1 MGILQ
6 GIPEK
11 FPGGDN
17 MKRGKRTNYN
27 DLENMDHAEKKF
39 YGDQMKEMGCKGF
52 VLRDIWDVLGPYL
65 LIIVAVI
72 SLLVGILIGW
82 SWRASRDGGTL
93 AMENPPE
100 QATDAALTTE
110 YRAEIPP
117 EGTTPVQT
125 DTRQTTPVLPGK
137 DSPTAPVTT
146 VPEEDQTEGLPNEPE
161 NPNNPTPARTTPRQN
176 PSWEHDPGYDEPDED
191 DDEPASVQTS
201 PRQTTPRQTT
211 PRRTTPA
218 ETEPPVIRTTAA
230 PVRTEPPVVT
240 TAAPPA
246 PVLKG
251 LYVSLSQS
259 GSPTRVGS
267 RYSTTFR
274 IRLTNTAGSVSDK
287 QKLLFTVPS
296 GTIVKEAPDGSS
308 AYVSGKYLSITS
320 GNEIQAGKSI
330 YLYVTLEADE
340 MLKESSIVL
349 SSAQ

>member
-1 MGILQ
+1 M
-6 GIPEK
+6 E
-11 FPGGDN
+11 FPGGDS

-82 SWRASRDGGTL
+82 NWRASRDGGTL

-110 YRAEIPP
+110 YRAEVPP
-117 EGTTPVQT
+117 EETTPVQT
-125 DTRQTTPVLPGK
+125 DTKQTTPVIQGE
-137 DSPTAPVTT
+137 DTPTAPVTT
-146 VPEEDQTEGLPNEPE
+146 VPEEEKPEVLPNEPE

-176 PSWEHDPGYDEPDED
+176 PTWDDDPGYDEPDED
-191 DDEPASVQTS
+191 DDDEPAPVQTS

-211 PRRTTPA
+211 PRRTTPV

-230 PVRTEPPVVT
+230 PVQTKPTVVT

-267 RYSTTFR
+267 RYSITFR
-274 IRLTNTAGSVSDK
+274 IRLTNTSGSVSNK

-296 GTIVKEAPDGSS
+296 GTIVKAEPDGSS

>member
-1 MGILQ
+1 M
-6 GIPEK
+6 E
-11 FPGGDN
+11 FPGGDS

-82 SWRASRDGGTL
+82 NWRASRDGGTL

-110 YRAEIPP
+110 YRAEVPP
-117 EGTTPVQT
+117 EETTPVQT
-125 DTRQTTPVLPGK
+125 DTRQTTPVIQGE
-137 DSPTAPVTT
+137 DTPTAPVTT
-146 VPEEDQTEGLPNEPE
+146 VPEEEKPEVLPNEPE

-176 PSWEHDPGYDEPDED
+176 PTWDDEPGYEEPDDDD
-191 DDEPASVQTS
+191 DDEPTPVQTN

-230 PVRTEPPVVT
+230 PVQTEPTVVT

-274 IRLTNTAGSVSDK
+274 IRLTNTSGSVSSK

-296 GTIVKEAPDGSS
+296 GTIVKAEPDGSS

>member
-1 MGILQ
+1 M
-6 GIPEK
+6 E
-11 FPGGDN
+11 FPGGDS

-27 DLENMDHAEKKF
+27 DIENLDHAEKKF

-82 SWRASRDGGTL
+82 NWRASRDGGTL

-100 QATDAALTTE
+100 QATEAAPTTE
-110 YRAEIPP
+110 YRAEVPP
-117 EGTTPVQT
+117 EETTPVQT
-125 DTRQTTPVLPGK
+125 DTKQTTPVIQGE
-137 DSPTAPVTT
+137 DTPTAPVTT
-146 VPEEDQTEGLPNEPE
+146 VPEEEKPEVLPNEPE

-176 PSWEHDPGYDEPDED
+176 PTWEDNPGYDEPDED
-191 DDEPASVQTS
+191 DDDEPAPVQTS

-211 PRRTTPA
+211 PRRTTPV

-230 PVRTEPPVVT
+230 PVQTKPTVVT

-274 IRLTNTAGSVSDK
+274 IRLTNTSGSVSNK

-296 GTIVKEAPDGSS
+296 GTIVKAEPDGSS

>member
-1 MGILQ
+1 M
-6 GIPEK
+6 E
-11 FPGGDN
+11 FPGGDS

-82 SWRASRDGGTL
+82 NWRASRDGGTL

-110 YRAEIPP
+110 YRAEVPP
-117 EGTTPVQT
+117 EETTPVQT
-125 DTRQTTPVLPGK
+125 DTKQTTPVIQGE
-137 DSPTAPVTT
+137 DTPTAPVTT
-146 VPEEDQTEGLPNEPE
+146 VPEEEKPEVLPNEPE

-176 PSWEHDPGYDEPDED
+176 PTWDDDPGYDEPDED
-191 DDEPASVQTS
+191 DDDEPAPVQTS

-211 PRRTTPA
+211 PRRTTPV

-230 PVRTEPPVVT
+230 PVQTKPTVVT

-274 IRLTNTAGSVSDK
+274 IRLTNTSGSVSNK

-296 GTIVKEAPDGSS
+296 GTIVKAEPDGSS